1 MSRIS
6 TLSANNQLIRLM
18 QQGQV
23 RMQEKQVQLATEK
36 NSPIYAGVA
45 QSSERLINTENTREL
60 LNNYNKTNALM
71 DMRLNITGTV
81 LKGVDDALSSFRREL
96 ISFQATNTTDVLNV
110 RDIQNS
116 AFTTLKSIESYL
128 NTSVNGEYLFSGGRV
143 TTQPVDLGLTT
154 LSALQTKYDG
164 ANITY
169 PTYRD
174 NNVHHKM
181 TASTGNPTNPTGAGF
196 TNLSFNGTA
205 NTITTANLATQV
217 NTITLSGSVQ
227 AGDVYSV
234 NVNGTDVSYTVTGSE
249 ANMAAV
255 RDNFFAAINANATV
269 SASVTAA
276 ASSTDAI
283 TITSDV
289 AGTAFTSTSTSTNL
303 TAVAQID
310 NVTLANTYATNDT
323 VSVNVNGLGAV
334 TYTVVANDL
343 TANGDGTGGTVA
355 GNSTTAFNNITTK
368 VAAAINANAASAE
381 IVTAAASGGG
391 GGIITLTADTAGT
404 AFTNVTSASTAG
416 NGTAT
421 ATTATNNLPAST
433 DNKAIT
439 AITTANA
446 NAFANLTVGAS
457 ITISGANTAGNNG
470 TYTIATNSA
479 GVITVAAGES
489 IATTD
494 NNDAGL
500 TLVSNI
506 SYFSGDEITQS
517 HNVNKTRSFVVDLTG
532 IDPAF
537 EKAIRALF
545 HITQG
550 AFNTGGGLDQNT
562 SRVGESIYLLESA
575 LDRNPGG
582 AAPFGTE
589 LTGSIEQ
596 ASQDIGYDRVLINQT
611 NTTNQSLIDF
621 FDTRI
626 SEIEDVD
633 TLEIYTKLVDQQ
645 AALEASYQAMARV
658 RQLSLAQFL
667 S

>member
-217 NTITLSGSVQ
+217 NTITLSGSVK
-227 AGDVYSV
+227 A
-234 NVNGTDVSYTVTGSE
+234 
-249 ANMAAV
+249 MALTCRIRLRV
-255 RDNFFAAINANATV
+255 LKQTWLR
-269 SASVTAA
+269 SVTIF
-276 ASSTDAI
+276 SPPSMQT
-283 TITSDV
+283 
-289 AGTAFTSTSTSTNL
+289 
-303 TAVAQID
+303 QQ
-310 NVTLANTYATNDT
+310 
-323 VSVNVNGLGAV
+323 
-334 TYTVVANDL
+334 
-343 TANGDGTGGTVA
+343 
-355 GNSTTAFNNITTK
+355 
-368 VAAAINANAASAE
+368 
-381 IVTAAASGGG
+381 
-391 GGIITLTADTAGT
+391 
-404 AFTNVTSASTAG
+404 
-416 NGTAT
+416 
-421 ATTATNNLPAST
+421 
-433 DNKAIT
+433 
-439 AITTANA
+439 
-446 NAFANLTVGAS
+446 
-457 ITISGANTAGNNG
+457 
-470 TYTIATNSA
+470 
-479 GVITVAAGES
+479 
-489 IATTD
+489 
-494 NNDAGL
+494 
-500 TLVSNI
+500 LVPPLLQPLRVQ
-506 SYFSGDEITQS
+506 TQ
-517 HNVNKTRSFVVDLTG
+517 L
-532 IDPAF
+532 
-537 EKAIRALF
+537 
-545 HITQG
+545 Q
-550 AFNTGGGLDQNT
+550 
-562 SRVGESIYLLESA
+562 
-575 LDRNPGG
+575 
-582 AAPFGTE
+582 
-589 LTGSIEQ
+589 
-596 ASQDIGYDRVLINQT
+596 
-611 NTTNQSLIDF
+611 
-621 FDTRI
+621 
-626 SEIEDVD
+626 
-633 TLEIYTKLVDQQ
+633 
-645 AALEASYQAMARV
+645 
-658 RQLSLAQFL
+658 
-667 S
+667 